1 MLDLFAFSTSSGRE
15 AERIC
20 FDFVAGTL
28 CCSASGLQFS
38 LTKSA
43 LGRQSNMTPERYH
56 KIRKTLERR
65 QPDLTLLADQ
75 VRKGRNLAAMRRT
88 CDAFAVGE
96 MHAVIPEEEG
106 IKRYAGISAGTNKRV
121 QTIHHKK
128 VDEAV
133 AELQGR
139 GMRIAVADM
148 TEQAVSYQDFDFTQ
162 PTAIL
167 MGSEELGVSPE
178 AKALADDFIYIPMM
192 GLVESLNV
200 SVAFALILSEA
211 CRQRESAGMFDQP
224 RLPMDEIDRLA
235 FEWGYPK
242 LKNYYLGKKM
252 AYPELDEEGQI
263 IDS

>member
-1 MLDLFAFSTSSGRE
+1 
-15 AERIC
+15 
-20 FDFVAGTL
+20 
-28 CCSASGLQFS
+28 
-38 LTKSA
+38 
-43 LGRQSNMTPERYH
+43 MTPERYH
-56 KIRKTLERR
+56 KIKKTLERR

-96 MHAVIPEEEG
+96 MHAVVPEEEE

-121 QTIHHKK
+121 RTVRHSKIE
-128 VDEAV
+128 DAV
-133 AELQGR
+133 AELKGR
-139 GMRIAVADM
+139 DMRIVAADM
-148 TEQAVSYQDFDFTQ
+148 AENAVPYQTYDFTQ

-167 MGSEELGVSPE
+167 MGSEELGVSRE
-178 AKALADDFIYIPMM
+178 AKHLADDFIYIPMM

-211 CRQRESAGMFDQP
+211 CRQREAAGMFDQP
-224 RLPMDEIDRLA
+224 RLPAEEIDRLT

-242 LKNYYLGKKM
+242 LKQYYLGKKM